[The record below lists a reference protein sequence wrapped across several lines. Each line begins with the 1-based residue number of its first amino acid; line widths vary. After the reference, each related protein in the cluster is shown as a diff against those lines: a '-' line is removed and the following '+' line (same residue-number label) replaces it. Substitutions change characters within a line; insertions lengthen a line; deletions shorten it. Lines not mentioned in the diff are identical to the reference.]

1 MANHQPLTE
10 EELIEKLQQKK
21 TKLNVYRVVSYVAY
35 AFIFL
40 AIVTLGFRVLFLLF
54 SANPTTPFV
63 NWVYNTSADFMRPFR
78 GIFPTKPV
86 AETGYLDISAL
97 FSLLMYSILGA
108 VVKGVMDRLDTSQTL
123 VKEELYRREGKE
135 VLLDTDAPRRLR

>member
-1 MANHQPLTE
+1 MADTKPLTE
-10 EELIEKLQQKK
+10 HELIQKLQQKK
-21 TKLNVYRVVSYVAY
+21 TKLSIYRVVTYITY

-63 NWVYNTSADFMRPFR
+63 NWVYNVSVDFMRPFR

-97 FSLLMYSILGA
+97 FALLMYSILGA
-108 VVKGVMDRLDTSQTL
+108 VVKGIMDRLDTSNSI

-135 VLLDTDAPRRLR
+135 VLLETDVPRHRR

>member
-1 MANHQPLTE
+1 MANHQPITE
-10 EELIEKLQQKK
+10 DELIEQLQKKK
-21 TKLNVYRVVSYVAY
+21 TKLNVYRVVSYIAY

-40 AIVTLGFRVLFLLF
+40 AIVTLSFRVLFLLF
-54 SANPTTPFV
+54 SANPNTPFV
-63 NWVYNTSADFMRPFR
+63 NWVYDVSSQFMKPFR

-108 VVKGVMDRLDTSQTL
+108 VVKGIMDRLDTSETL
-123 VKEELYRREGKE
+123 VTQELYRREGKE
-135 VLLDTDAPRRLR
+135 VLLETDAPRRKR